1 MTDIPIWKLFIITYK
16 MQLLIIAA
24 ILLATIALQ
33 IYRTLILRSNLSSII
48 KKKQNSVD
56 GLTGLLNAKTF
67 RNMVRNH
74 FVTVSDMST
83 DALLIFD
90 VDDMNSINEQQGTYE
105 GDKLLQQFAGFLK
118 SQFRDS
124 DLIGRLTSD
133 TFAVYMKNI
142 HTEEFLHK
150 KINQLF
156 ERKDFLRVSAGIT
169 IVNPRDSFV
178 NNFAKAAQALE
189 LAKANGKNQF
199 YIRENSSSY
208 KSKGRNTSILS

>member
-1 MTDIPIWKLFIITYK
+1 
-16 MQLLIIAA
+16 MQLLIISII
-24 ILLATIALQ
+24 ILGTIAFQ
-33 IYRTLILRSNLSSII
+33 FYHILILRSNLSTII
-48 KKKQNSVD
+48 KRKQNSVD

-74 FVTVSDMST
+74 FITVSDMSI
-83 DALLIFD
+83 DALIIFD
-90 VDDMNSINEQQGTYE
+90 VDDMNSINDQQGTYE
-105 GDKLLQQFAGFLK
+105 GDKLLQQFAAFLK

-133 TFAVYMKNI
+133 TFSVYMKNI

-150 KINQLF
+150 KINQLY
-156 ERKDFLRVSAGIT
+156 ERKDFLRVSAGVT

-178 NNFAKAAQALE
+178 NNFAKATQALE

-199 YIRENSSSY
+199 YIHENSSSH
-208 KSKGRNTSILS
+208 KSKGRNPSILS